1 MGNKVIYK
9 TYKQKCSELVKNQEK
24 RKYLE
29 SFDPTE
35 KIMDVQLEDLLN
47 KMIKEYKFKFPNN
60 STKTFLKDDI
70 REVVEMFVDKHYWRF
85 EDKFLVWTAGIRFP
99 EKFKNHKL
107 YDRFKGCL
115 VVIDTRSKDLKKI
128 ESEVVA

>member
-1 MGNKVIYK
+1 MGSKVIYR

-29 SFDPTE
+29 DFDPTE
-35 KIMDVQLEDLLN
+35 KIMEVQLEDLLN
-47 KMIKEYKFKFPNN
+47 KMIKEFRFKFPNN
-60 STKTFLKDDI
+60 STKTFLKAELK
-70 REVVEMFVDKHYWRF
+70 EVIDMFIDKHYWRF

-107 YDRFKGCL
+107 YDRFK
-115 VVIDTRSKDLKKI
+115 
-128 ESEVVA
+128 